1 VRREY
6 GVVDSPVL
14 QAYIQTMGRRLVR
27 VSHRPT
33 LAGFIEYQ
41 NRIVQIVGITPDVQR
56 FGDLIEQ
63 SIRSFDRVTDD
74 RILRAQPDRLKIYTA
89 QEGDTLTRLAERI
102 DNPRV
107 TADDLAV
114 LNRLAIDQPMMAGRL
129 IKIVEKGY

>member
-1 VRREY
+1 
-6 GVVDSPVL
+6 L
-14 QAYIQTMGRRLVR
+14 AA
-27 VSHRPT
+27 

-41 NRIVQIVGITPDVQR
+41 NRIVQIVGITSDVQR
-56 FGDLIEQ
+56 FGGLIEQ

-74 RILRAQPDRLKIYTA
+74 RILRARPDRLKIYTA